1 VSPQNSARAERFRWF
16 IAWVASALS
25 SSSVETG
32 RSAAVST
39 ISSKIDCAKPGGWGS
54 ARFVRQQYL
63 YFLPLP
69 QGHKSF
75 LPVFTQLILIFCPL
89 IRAGEC
95 DLTLGRPGIITSIRF
110 NRRQKCND

>member
-1 VSPQNSARAERFRWF
+1 
-16 IAWVASALS
+16 
-25 SSSVETG
+25 
-32 RSAAVST
+32 
-39 ISSKIDCAKPGGWGS
+39 
-54 ARFVRQQYL
+54 L